1 MLKIDADTFHRWNM
15 RVAQLATPESRQDV
29 PERLVEACKTLVPA
43 DAGVINIFGET
54 VSPRGVYDDIP
65 PGFKVHHV
73 VSYLDG
79 AYLLDPYY
87 RAGVDGVPSGLYSLR
102 DVAPSGF
109 SQSEYYKSYYKKAR
123 IIDEVG
129 FITHFPDGCF
139 ANLSFVMFEGSQRF
153 RKSALDRLQLARPL
167 VESVLKD
174 YWENRDHEITGLH
187 SQLEVALGMFG
198 DSALTVREAEVV
210 RLYLQGHSTR
220 SIGERLGISTHTV
233 SMHRKNAYA
242 KLDVTSQYELFH
254 MFIDSLTCFDPACP
268 DDPLRRYLG
277 KQGGRTDVGD

>member
-15 RVAQLATPESRQDV
+15 RVAQLATPESRHDV

-102 DVAPSGF
+102 DVAPSEPPLGVQGRGMQLAVAQF
-109 SQSEYYKSYYKKAR
+109 
-123 IIDEVG
+123 V
-129 FITHFPDGCF
+129 FPDDF
-139 ANLSFVMFEGSQRF
+139 ASLRIHT
-153 RKSALDRLQLARPL
+153 DQLPGM
-167 VESVLKD
+167 
-174 YWENRDHEITGLH
+174 RDLI
-187 SQLEVALGMFG
+187 
-198 DSALTVREAEVV
+198 
-210 RLYLQGHSTR
+210 
-220 SIGERLGISTHTV
+220 HTV
-233 SMHRKNAYA
+233 VH
-242 KLDVTSQYELFH
+242 
-254 MFIDSLTCFDPACP
+254 
-268 DDPLRRYLG
+268 
-277 KQGGRTDVGD
+277 